1 MTTQLSTSD
10 LIAAIED
17 LGYKITNP
25 RRDLINLLG
34 EKNQGFTAE
43 EISKE
48 LIHVGRATV
57 YRTLQLLLDAGLI
70 CKLAMPDITPRYALS
85 RLGHHHHTVCNKCG
99 AIKEFR
105 DSTIERLLKAA
116 EPDIEGSLV
125 GHRIDFY
132 IICETCI
139 EH

>member
-70 CKLAMPDITPRYALS
+70 CKLAMPDITPR
-85 RLGHHHHTVCNKCG
+85 
-99 AIKEFR
+99 
-105 DSTIERLLKAA
+105 
-116 EPDIEGSLV
+116 
-125 GHRIDFY
+125 
-132 IICETCI
+132 
-139 EH
+139 